1 MTEWS
6 GPVEDELAGLPIRAS
21 LDAFTGAIWDVRT
34 DEVEIAGQVVKR
46 DLVVHPGAVGVVAL
60 DDDDRVLLLRQYR
73 HPVGAYLFEPPA
85 GLLDDPEESPLGAA
99 QRELLEEAGL
109 TARQWYHLVDFANS
123 PGGSSETFR
132 CFLARGVTPAVGGR
146 QLTGEAEEMDMP
158 AVWVPLSQ
166 ARDLVFAGALQN
178 PTTVIGVLAAW
189 SARVNGWDTLKPA
202 EMPWPMRDHVVASG
216 RAARKGPRHG

>member
-1 MTEWS
+1 MNLWS
-6 GPVEDELAGLPIRAS
+6 GPVHDEVTHLPVS
-21 LDAFTGAIWDVRT
+21 ESTTVFSGAIWDVRS
-34 DEVEIAGQVVKR
+34 DRVDIADQTVTR
-46 DLVVHPGAVGVVAL
+46 DLVVHPGAVGVIAL
-60 DDDDRVLLLRQYR
+60 DDEDRVLLLRQYR

-85 GLLDDPEESPLGAA
+85 GLLDDPQEEPLRAA

-109 TARQWYHLVDFANS
+109 LARNWYLLVDFANS

-132 CFLARGVTPAVGGR
+132 CFLARGVRPAPGGR

-158 AVWVPLSQ
+158 AAWVPLSE

-189 SARVNGWDTLKPA
+189 SARANGWDTLKPP
-202 EMPWPMRDHVVASG
+202 ETPWPLREHVVASG
-216 RAARKGPRHG
+216 RVAVKPPRH

>member
-1 MTEWS
+1 MNEWS
-6 GPVEDELAGLPIRAS
+6 GPIRDEAADLPIKGTTEVFS
-21 LDAFTGAIWDVRT
+21 GAIWDVRS
-34 DEVEIAGQVVKR
+34 DVVEISDQTVTR
-46 DLVVHPGAVGVVAL
+46 DLVVHPGAVGVIAL

-85 GLLDDPEESPLGAA
+85 GILDDPQESPVRAA

-109 TARQWYHLVDFANS
+109 LARNWYVLVDFTNS

-132 CFLARGVTPAVGGR
+132 CFLARGLRPAPGGR

-158 AVWVPLSQ
+158 AVWVPLAE

-189 SARVNGWDTLKPA
+189 SARVHGWDTLKPA
-202 EMPWPMRDHVVASG
+202 ESPWPMREHVVKGG
-216 RAARKGPRHG
+216 RVAVKPPRH

>member
-1 MTEWS
+1 MNPWA
-6 GPVEDELAGLPIRAS
+6 GPVRDEVADLPIRGS
-21 LDAFTGAIWDVRT
+21 DEVFSGAIWDVRS
-34 DEVEIAGQVVKR
+34 DHVEIADQTVTR
-46 DLVVHPGAVGVVAL
+46 DLVVHPGAVGVIAL

-85 GLLDDPEESPLGAA
+85 GILDDLNEDPLRAA

-109 TARQWYHLVDFANS
+109 LARNWFLLVDFANS

-132 CFLARGVTPAVGGR
+132 CFLARGVRPAPGGR

-158 AVWVPLSQ
+158 TAWVPLNE
-166 ARDLVFAGALQN
+166 ARDLVLSGALQN

-189 SARVNGWDTLKPA
+189 SARANGWDSLKPP
-202 EMPWPMRDHVVASG
+202 ETPWPLREHMVSSG
-216 RAARKGPRHG
+216 RVAVKPPRH